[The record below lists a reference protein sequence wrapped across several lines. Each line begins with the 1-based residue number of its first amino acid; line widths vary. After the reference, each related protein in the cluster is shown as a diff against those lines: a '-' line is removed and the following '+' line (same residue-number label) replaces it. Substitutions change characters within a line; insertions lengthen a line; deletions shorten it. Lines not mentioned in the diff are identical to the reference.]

1 MIRDSTSSF
10 ASPMVLVKKKD
21 SSWRLRIDYRQLNQL
36 TLKDKF
42 PIPLV
47 EELLD
52 ELAGACVFSKL
63 DL

>member
-10 ASPMVLVKKKD
+10 ASPVVLVKKKD
-21 SSWRLRIDYRQLNQL
+21 SSWRLCIDYRQLNQL

-52 ELAGACVFSKL
+52 ELAGAVFFLS
-63 DL
+63 